1 MSGCG
6 RSSRGLE
13 RGQWS
18 LGRRWTGHWGYRGR
32 VTEGGA
38 PASLEG
44 GWEAER
50 LGLGGA
56 VEEVVRTGQGSLRG
70 EGPGR
75 AGPCG

>member
-6 RSSRGLE
+6 RSSHGLE
-13 RGQWS
+13 RGHWS
-18 LGRRWTGHWGYRGR
+18 PGRRWAGNWGYRGR

-56 VEEVVRTGQGSLRG
+56 VEEVVRTGQGSLWG

-75 AGPCG
+75 AGPCR